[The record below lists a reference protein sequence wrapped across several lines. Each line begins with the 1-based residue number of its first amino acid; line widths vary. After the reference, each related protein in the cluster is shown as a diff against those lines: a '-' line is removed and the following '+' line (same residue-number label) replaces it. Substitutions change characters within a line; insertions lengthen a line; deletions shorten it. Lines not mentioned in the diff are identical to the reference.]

1 MAEDTYNSN
10 GMPNPNNDQAG
21 GQPMQ
26 SEEREGQQ
34 SDGFGAARSDQQF
47 GSASGQSG
55 GDSDLIDQV
64 REDMTVTG
72 PDGEDCGRVDS
83 VEDGMIKLTRN
94 DSADGQHHYLEA
106 GLIEGI
112 EGEEIRLS
120 QTPDW
125 LSSGESSRAM

>member
-1 MAEDTYNSN
+1 MAENTYNSN
-10 GMPNPNNDQAG
+10 GMPNPNNDQAS

-26 SEEREGQQ
+26 SEDRQEQQ
-34 SDGFGAARSDQQF
+34 L
-47 GSASGQSG
+47 GSASSQSG
-55 GDSDLIDQV
+55 SDSDLIDQV
-64 REDMTVTG
+64 REDMMVTG

-112 EGEEIRLS
+112 EGDEIRLS
-120 QTPDW
+120 QNPDW
-125 LSSGESSRAM
+125 LSGGESSRAM

>member
-1 MAEDTYNSN
+1 MAENTYNSN
-10 GMPNPNNDQAG
+10 GMPNPNNDQAS

-26 SEEREGQQ
+26 SEDRQSQQ
-34 SDGFGAARSDQQF
+34 L
-47 GSASGQSG
+47 GSASSQSG
-55 GDSDLIDQV
+55 SDSDLIDQV
-64 REDMTVTG
+64 REDMAVTG

-112 EGEEIRLS
+112 EGDEIRLS
-120 QTPDW
+120 QAPDW